1 LKTKDKK
8 SFSIS
13 VNDEN
18 NKKIHSN
25 ERREFFKKGLFYS
38 VGLAAASNALAS
50 NGAKV
55 DPANLPPNI
64 PSWAKIPGKPVD
76 WHPYGQPS
84 PYEHNV
90 IRRSVPF
97 LSPDPMAD
105 VAFSPLQDQNGIIT
119 PNGLFFVRDHNG
131 TCIIDPNDYRLIIHG
146 LVDKPIILTLEEIK
160 RYPSESRIHFIE
172 CPANGATEWRG
183 AQLDSVQFT
192 KGMLSCAQ
200 WTGVPLKSI
209 LKDLGLK
216 PNAKWALAEGSD
228 ASSMA
233 RSIPIEKLL
242 DDAMIVYAQNGE
254 ALRPEQGYPVRLI
267 VPGWEGNLNVKWLRR
282 IKIGDK
288 PWHAKEETAKY
299 TMLLPSG
306 KAIQYYWVMDV
317 NSVITSPCPE
327 KPWKDVK
334 IGQKIEIQGIAWSGR
349 GRISAVDITFDGGK
363 NWTKA
368 RLKGLILPKSFT
380 RFTIEYIWDGKP
392 IYLASRATDEVG
404 MTQPTIQKLKKIR
417 GVQGIYHRNSITTW
431 EVKANGEVHN
441 VQAIY

>member
-1 LKTKDKK
+1 MELKL
-8 SFSIS
+8 ILQ
-13 VNDEN
+13 
-18 NKKIHSN
+18 I
-25 ERREFFKKGLFYS
+25 
-38 VGLAAASNALAS
+38 
-50 NGAKV
+50 
-55 DPANLPPNI
+55 
-64 PSWAKIPGKPVD
+64 
-76 WHPYGQPS
+76 
-84 PYEHNV
+84 
-90 IRRSVPF
+90 F
-97 LSPDPMAD
+97 L
-105 VAFSPLQDQNGIIT
+105 QI
-119 PNGLFFVRDHNG
+119 RDHNG

-254 ALRPEQGYPVRLI
+254 
-267 VPGWEGNLNVKWLRR
+267 
-282 IKIGDK
+282 
-288 PWHAKEETAKY
+288 
-299 TMLLPSG
+299 
-306 KAIQYYWVMDV
+306 AIQYYWVMDV